1 MSNHRRIAAL
11 TVALVLPA
19 AAQAATLG
27 VRFTWVGTAACSTTP
42 PAFTITDIPKETKY
56 LAFRLTDLDAPHYQH
71 GGGQVAYSGAGDIPA
86 GAFDGAYNG
95 PCPPSGA
102 THTYVWT
109 VCALDANRKAL
120 AEGKATG
127 RFPPQ

>member
-1 MSNHRRIAAL
+1 MSNYLRIAAL
-11 TVALVLPA
+11 AVALVLPA
-19 AAQAATLG
+19 AAHARTLG
-27 VRFTWVGTAACSTTP
+27 VRFTWAGTAACSTAP

-56 LAFRLTDLDAPHYQH
+56 LEFRLHDLNAPHYPH
-71 GGGQVAYSGAGDIPA
+71 GGGEVAYSGSGDIPA
-86 GAFDGAYNG
+86 RAFDGAYNG

-109 VCALDANRKAL
+109 VRALDAARKAL

-127 RFPPQ
+127 LFPP